1 MDDQAPEVQFID
13 TLEEMRSRETFL
25 GLVIEGE
32 KIDIGIPRGY
42 LAGIALYSEATAG
55 ET

>member
-1 MDDQAPEVQFID
+1 VDGQAPEVQFID

-42 LAGIALYSEATAG
+42 LAGIALYSDGPAG
-55 ET
+55 KV